1 MCVHDWQLRRG
12 PGLVCVRCSVCGAF
26 VALRGVLARGQVW
39 VQVIEPGPAGVTE
52 QELLAVV
59 RGVIPSVEAPP
70 LALRER
76 GVGEVEP
83 LPDASR
89 SPHG

>member
-1 MCVHDWQLRRG
+1 MCRHDWQPRRG
-12 PGLVCVRCSVCGAF
+12 PGLVCVRCAMYGAF

-52 QELLAVV
+52 QDLLALVQ
-59 RGVIPSVEAPP
+59 GVIPAVEAPP

-76 GVGEVEP
+76 GVGE
-83 LPDASR
+83 
-89 SPHG
+89 